1 MRRFITLLAIM
12 AVVLMPLALTLIPRL
27 QKALLSMLLLSPQ
40 GARLEAP
47 ATPPEDPYPQLP
59 PLSALERL
67 PSLEIATKWGK
78 LQRAVRKEAIAK
90 MHDWA
95 LSPTLRKRYQVI
107 ADETRNRMDLVTE
120 IVLAHDTNL
129 DECTRRYAIG
139 RLQGF
144 NAYWTG
150 RWPPPV
156 PFELIPGIEYC
167 PF

>member
-1 MRRFITLLAIM
+1 MLGIT
-12 AVVLMPLALTLIPRL
+12 P
-27 QKALLSMLLLSPQ
+27 KAAYFEGLPPPQ
-40 GARLEAP
+40 V
-47 ATPPEDPYPQLP
+47 DPYPYLP

-90 MHDWA
+90 MDDWQ
-95 LSPTLRKRYQVI
+95 LSPPLRKRYQVI

-150 RWPPPV
+150 RWPPPIPV
-156 PFELIPGIEYC
+156 ELIPGIEYC
-167 PF
+167 PL